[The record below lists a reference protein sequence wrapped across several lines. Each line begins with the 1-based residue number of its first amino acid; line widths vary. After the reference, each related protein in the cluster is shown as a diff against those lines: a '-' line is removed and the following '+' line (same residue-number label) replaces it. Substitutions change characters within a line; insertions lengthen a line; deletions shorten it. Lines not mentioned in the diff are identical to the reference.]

1 MKIASIIKLFLFFNF
16 ILNFINLFIKYFFFV
31 YINNTMCGIIGCLK
45 RNPKINIIDLIFNA
59 LNLLKNRGYDSC
71 GVFLNN
77 SFEDFY
83 LSKFGIDNNID
94 HNIFDLLYNDISLL
108 EHKELYMSGI
118 AHTRWST
125 HGEKTNNNSHPHLS
139 SNKKICLIHNGIIS
153 NYDIL
158 KNKYLSDYIFSSSTD
173 SEVIVGLLEYFTK
186 HEYKLNNLEIINKV
200 NNLLFGTWAC
210 LISFTDEPNKIYFMK
225 NESPLL
231 IAKNNDI
238 ILFTSETSG
247 FMNLMDEYITL
258 KDKSYGYFDLHSDII
273 FGGSETHKITF
284 KNSKNDIV
292 LDKIYSHW
300 MRKEINDLTHI
311 NFNNYNNILFDPIS
325 NNFRYNN
332 NIINLNFNF
341 DISNKKY
348 LYIIACGSSYYAGL
362 LASNYFRYLK
372 AFNFVNL
379 FDAGDFNNIHLNAI
393 DNLDELLILVI
404 SQSGE
409 TRDLVVC
416 INNIRDYNKNIK
428 IIGIINVIGSL
439 ISRLTDYNIY
449 TNSGRENA
457 VASTKSCISQS
468 IACNLLAIYKA
479 NLNNILSSK
488 DNIKFGYNLLKL
500 NDDIINTINL
510 EDKIIN
516 LSKKILSINPKSIF
530 ILGKDELYAS
540 ALEGS
545 LKIKEITYIHAEG
558 FVMSALKHGPYA
570 LIEKDTPVILLY
582 KKKDH
587 IVKSISQEL
596 ITRGA
601 FLIEIT
607 NDSEMLDL
615 DNEILN
621 LINIP
626 DNKIFTGVLHM
637 IVLQLLSYN
646 MSILKNINPDMP
658 RNLAKVV
665 TVD

>member
-1 MKIASIIKLFLFFNF
+1 
-16 ILNFINLFIKYFFFV
+16 
-31 YINNTMCGIIGCLK
+31 MCGIIGCLK
-45 RNPKINIIDLIFNA
+45 RNLKINIIELIFNG

-71 GVFLNN
+71 GIFLNN

-83 LSKFGIDNNID
+83 LSKFGVDNNINN
-94 HNIFDLLYNDISLL
+94 NIFDLLYNDINNL
-108 EHKELYMSGI
+108 ENKELYMSGI

-139 SNKKICLIHNGIIS
+139 NNRKICLIHNGIIS

-158 KNKYLSDYIFSSSTD
+158 KSKYLENYNFSSSTD
-173 SEVIVGLLEYFTK
+173 SEVIVGLIQYFTE

-200 NNLLFGTWAC
+200 NNLLYGTWAC
-210 LISFTDEPNKIYFMK
+210 LICFVDEPNKIYFMK

-231 IAKNNDI
+231 IAKNNDMI
-238 ILFTSETSG
+238 IFTSETSG
-247 FMNLMDEYITL
+247 FMNLMEEYITL
-258 KDKSYGYFDLHSDII
+258 KDKSYGYFDLHSDVIY
-273 FGGSETHKITF
+273 GGSETHKITHR
-284 KNSKNDIV
+284 NSKNDIV
-292 LDKIYSHW
+292 LDKIYTHW
-300 MRKEINDLTHI
+300 MRKEINDLVNI
-311 NFNNYNNILFDPIS
+311 NMNNMNNILYDPVS
-325 NNFRYNN
+325 NKFRYENN
-332 NIINLNFNF
+332 NINMNITF
-341 DISNKKY
+341 DIRKKKY

-362 LASNYFRYLK
+362 LASNYFRYLR

-393 DNLDELLILVI
+393 DNLEELLIIVI

-416 INNIRDYNKNIK
+416 INNIREYNKEIK
-428 IIGIINVIGSL
+428 IVGIINVIGSL

-479 NLNNILSSK
+479 KMDDKLESK
-488 DNIKFGYNLLKL
+488 DNIKFGYNLLRL
-500 NDDIINTINL
+500 HDDIMDTIKL
-510 EDKIIN
+510 EERIVGI
-516 LSKKILSINPKSIF
+516 SKKILLLNPKSIF
-530 ILGKDELYAS
+530 ILGKDELFAS
-540 ALEGS
+540 ALEGA

-601 FLIEIT
+601 YLIEIT
-607 NDSEMLDL
+607 ND
-615 DNEILN
+615 NEKIENDILN
-621 LINIP
+621 IINIP

>member
-1 MKIASIIKLFLFFNF
+1 
-16 ILNFINLFIKYFFFV
+16 
-31 YINNTMCGIIGCLK
+31 MCGIIGCLK
-45 RNPKINIIDLIFNA
+45 RNLKINIIELIFNG

-71 GVFLNN
+71 GIFLNN

-83 LSKFGIDNNID
+83 LSKFGVDNNINN
-94 HNIFDLLYNDISLL
+94 NIFDLLHNDINNL
-108 EHKELYMSGI
+108 ENKELYMSGI

-139 SNKKICLIHNGIIS
+139 NNRKICLIHNGIIS

-158 KNKYLSDYIFSSSTD
+158 KSKYLENYNFSSSTD
-173 SEVIVGLLEYFTK
+173 SEVIVGLIQYFTE

-200 NNLLFGTWAC
+200 NNLLYGTWAC
-210 LISFTDEPNKIYFMK
+210 LICFVDEPNKIYFMK

-231 IAKNNDI
+231 IAKNNDMI
-238 ILFTSETSG
+238 IFTSETSG
-247 FMNLMDEYITL
+247 FMNLMEEYITL
-258 KDKSYGYFDLHSDII
+258 KDKSYGYFDLHSDVIY
-273 FGGSETHKITF
+273 GGSETHKITHR
-284 KNSKNDIV
+284 NSKNDIV
-292 LDKIYSHW
+292 LDKIYTHW
-300 MRKEINDLTHI
+300 MRKEINDLVNI
-311 NFNNYNNILFDPIS
+311 NMNNMNNILYDPVS
-325 NNFRYNN
+325 NKFRYENN
-332 NIINLNFNF
+332 NINMNITF
-341 DISNKKY
+341 DIRKKKY

-362 LASNYFRYLK
+362 LASNYFRYLR

-393 DNLDELLILVI
+393 DNLEELLIIVI

-416 INNIRDYNKNIK
+416 INNIREYNKEIK
-428 IIGIINVIGSL
+428 IVGIINVIGSL

-479 NLNNILSSK
+479 KMDDKLESK
-488 DNIKFGYNLLKL
+488 DNIKFGYNLLRL
-500 NDDIINTINL
+500 HDDIMDTIKL
-510 EDKIIN
+510 EERIVGI
-516 LSKKILSINPKSIF
+516 SKKILLLNPKSIF
-530 ILGKDELYAS
+530 ILGKDELFAS
-540 ALEGS
+540 ALEGA

-601 FLIEIT
+601 YLIEIT
-607 NDSEMLDL
+607 ND
-615 DNEILN
+615 NEKIENDILN
-621 LINIP
+621 IINIP

>member
-1 MKIASIIKLFLFFNF
+1 
-16 ILNFINLFIKYFFFV
+16 
-31 YINNTMCGIIGCLK
+31 MCGIIGCLK
-45 RNPKINIIDLIFNA
+45 RNLKINIIELIFNG

-71 GVFLNN
+71 GIFLNN

-83 LSKFGIDNNID
+83 LSKFGVDNNINN
-94 HNIFDLLYNDISLL
+94 NIFDLLYNDINNL
-108 EHKELYMSGI
+108 ENKELYMSGI

-139 SNKKICLIHNGIIS
+139 NNRKICLIHNGIIS

-158 KNKYLSDYIFSSSTD
+158 KSKYLENYNFSSSTD
-173 SEVIVGLLEYFTK
+173 SEVIVGLIQYFTE

-200 NNLLFGTWAC
+200 NNLLYGTWAC
-210 LISFTDEPNKIYFMK
+210 LICFVDEPNKIYFMK

-231 IAKNNDI
+231 IAKNNDM

-247 FMNLMDEYITL
+247 FMNLMEEYITL
-258 KDKSYGYFDLHSDII
+258 KDKSYGYFDLHSDVIY
-273 FGGSETHKITF
+273 GGSETHKITHR
-284 KNSKNDIV
+284 NSKNDIV
-292 LDKIYSHW
+292 LDKIYTHW
-300 MRKEINDLTHI
+300 MRKEINDLVNI
-311 NFNNYNNILFDPIS
+311 NMNNMNNILYDPVS
-325 NNFRYNN
+325 NKFRYENN
-332 NIINLNFNF
+332 NINMNITF
-341 DISNKKY
+341 DIRKKKY

-362 LASNYFRYLK
+362 LASNYFRYLR

-393 DNLDELLILVI
+393 DNLEELLIIVI

-416 INNIRDYNKNIK
+416 INNIREYNKEIK
-428 IIGIINVIGSL
+428 IVGIINVIGSL

-479 NLNNILSSK
+479 KMDDKLESK
-488 DNIKFGYNLLKL
+488 DNIKFGYNLLRL
-500 NDDIINTINL
+500 HDDIMDTIKL
-510 EDKIIN
+510 EERIVGI
-516 LSKKILSINPKSIF
+516 SKKILLLNPKSIF
-530 ILGKDELYAS
+530 ILGKDELFAS
-540 ALEGS
+540 ALEGA

-601 FLIEIT
+601 YLIEIT
-607 NDSEMLDL
+607 ND
-615 DNEILN
+615 NEKIENDILN
-621 LINIP
+621 IINIP